1 MNGIQDI
8 KKGCMPSTHKARIT
22 RTYRVNPAL
31 LLRPG
36 EEFVVQA
43 IVNTEKIYALQ
54 LIGKEFTFGNNRLI
68 ETDNKNSTSIVL
80 YLKFKDA

>member
-36 EEFVVQA
+36 EEFEVQV
-43 IVNTEKIYALQ
+43 IVNTEKLYACNL
-54 LIGKEFTFGNNRLI
+54 LEKSLRL
-68 ETDNKNSTSIVL
+68 ETT
-80 YLKFKDA
+80 A